1 MLTPKLRRAAFGP
14 SLLVAAACSAGGG
27 AAARDGGTDGRVAS
41 DAAKVDGGHGGAS
54 STRSSSGGSS
64 TMASSTGTGKSTA
77 SGNSTSSASSSASGS
92 GPTFGGCPLFSP
104 TYAYNQDVSQ
114 LEPDPSSAT
123 YIASL
128 KSLAPAIAAEFP
140 GGEYYNLVPSTQAGV
155 PVQTSAAYGF
165 LADGGFFDDM
175 GSALASV
182 TAPIPSGVVYENMT
196 TENADHHMMVLEQ
209 GSCVLYELYAE
220 NPSSATT
227 GWDVLVEWNLHGS
240 PQIPG
245 SYDIG
250 STTQAGTPLLPG
262 IIWPVDVAAGEIDH
276 AIDIVLASAAIM
288 PCAYVPPAST
298 VRYSGAP
305 AGQGIPYGARLRLK
319 STFDSSSFTGTEAK
333 VVVTALQRFGM
344 IPTDASGEARNV
356 FRLGQS
362 PDGGTLDPTDMS
374 QLNVLTWDDFDVMP
388 LGTIINPKGC
398 SP

>member
-1 MLTPKLRRAAFGP
+1 M
-14 SLLVAAACSAGGG
+14 
-27 AAARDGGTDGRVAS
+27 
-41 DAAKVDGGHGGAS
+41 
-54 STRSSSGGSS
+54 
-64 TMASSTGTGKSTA
+64 
-77 SGNSTSSASSSASGS
+77 
-92 GPTFGGCPLFSP
+92 FGGCPLFSP
-104 TYAYNQDVSQ
+104 TYAYNQDVSG

-128 KSLAPAIAAEFP
+128 KSLAPNIAAEFP
-140 GGEYYNLVPSTQAGV
+140 GGEYYNIVPSTQADV
-155 PVQTSAAYGF
+155 AVQTSAAYGF
-165 LADGGFFDDM
+165 LPGGGFFYDT
-175 GSALASV
+175 GSALSSV

-196 TENADHHMMVLEQ
+196 TPNADHHMMVLQQ
-209 GSCVLYELYAE
+209 GSCLLYELYAE

-227 GWDVLVEWNLHGS
+227 GWDLMVEWNLSGS
-240 PQIPG
+240 PEIPG

-262 IIWPVDVAAGEIDH
+262 IIWPIEVAAGEIDH

-319 STFDSSSFTGTEAK
+319 STFDASSFTGPQAK
-333 VVVTALQRFGM
+333 VVVQALQKFGM

-362 PDGGTLDPTDMS
+362 PGGGTLDQTDMA
-374 QLNVLTWDDFDVMP
+374 QLNALTWDDFDVMP

-398 SP
+398 TP

>member
-1 MLTPKLRRAAFGP
+1 
-14 SLLVAAACSAGGG
+14 VA
-27 AAARDGGTDGRVAS
+27 R
-41 DAAKVDGGHGGAS
+41 
-54 STRSSSGGSS
+54 
-64 TMASSTGTGKSTA
+64 
-77 SGNSTSSASSSASGS
+77 SSASSRSGTSSSGSGTGSGSGSGSSAAS

-114 LEPDPSSAT
+114 LQPDPTSAS

-140 GGEYYNLVPSTQAGV
+140 GGEYYNTVPSTQADV

-165 LADGGFFDDM
+165 LPDGGFFYDTD
-175 GSALASV
+175 GGLTSV

-196 TENADHHMMVLEQ
+196 TPNADHHMMVLEQ
-209 GSCVLYELYAE
+209 GSCLLYELYAE

-227 GWDVLVEWNLHGS
+227 GWDVMVEWNLRGS
-240 PQIPG
+240 PEIPG

-298 VRYSGAP
+298 VRYTGAP

-319 STFDSSSFTGTEAK
+319 PTFDASSFTGTQAK
-333 VVVTALQRFGM
+333 VVVRALQKFGM

-362 PDGGTLDPTDMS
+362 PDGGTLDQTDMS
-374 QLNVLTWDDFDVMP
+374 QLNALTWDDFDVMP
-388 LGTIINPKGC
+388 LGTIINPAGC
-398 SP
+398 TP